1 MEPIAE
7 ESRHPT
13 DLLNIGLV
21 VLVCAVLA
29 WLRWARLDE
38 LLWGDP
44 VHWLHEVSRVA
55 TGELPYR
62 DYSFQYPPFT
72 AFFFGWAFRL
82 FGATFANGSILVN
95 FWSFSVVLLC
105 YSLTRFL
112 LPAGLR
118 FPVCFL
124 LVCVC
129 ATSLTNFN
137 LFSYRIYSPAL
148 ETGAAG
154 ALLSLVGMLRALRNI
169 GSSGINLAMIAAG
182 SGIALLSKP
191 EFALANLFALVLFA
205 FLHRQFW
212 WDIKMLAIATL
223 PAAAL
228 YVWLARVVGLQNLLA
243 GISGYGLATFACP
256 WWPTGIGVFGVA
268 AALGEALL
276 IATVLSFPWR
286 RDFHI
291 RFGAAYRRMRMLAFP
306 GALIFMAY
314 IVIVNLEPLTSAR
327 SLSAKVMLILPT
339 LLWTAP
345 VLLPVMWTTIFLFLY
360 LLVRALRGKLSGHA
374 AELLLVLA
382 FPVSMSPRTWFGSTQ
397 GVSAD
402 IAAACYPFL
411 LVLGPYLLWSFLS
424 KASPKIPAML
434 IVGCIVI
441 AYGAARLLGGSFLF
455 TDRNYRTLETVAGSV
470 KISDYAPG
478 IDIYR
483 YVVSHTAPSDY
494 VLEIPYGGG
503 LNFASRRPN
512 PIFDTMLFNM
522 QIPPEYQ
529 RKDLERIEQRAPK
542 LIIAQDA
549 PRLGTN
555 FSFGSPGNRACVC
568 PRMVWIPDRPSWD
581 PDYVYPLVDY
591 IARNYHPA
599 AKIGGKVILEQNQ
612 PFHVSQQPSGPCKFA
627 SN

>member
-1 MEPIAE
+1 M
-7 ESRHPT
+7 RDYRNRT
-13 DLLNIGLV
+13 DRLNVGLLL
-21 VLVCAVLA
+21 LLCTVLA
-29 WLRWARLDE
+29 WLRWAKLDE

-55 TGELPYR
+55 AGELPYR

-82 FGATFANGSILVN
+82 FGATFTNASILVN
-95 FWSFSVVLLC
+95 FCSFSVVLLC

-112 LPAGLR
+112 LPAKLR

-137 LFSYRIYSPAL
+137 LFSYRIYTLAL

-154 ALLSLVGMLRALRNI
+154 ALLSLVGMLRVLRNT

-182 SGIALLSKP
+182 SGIAFLSKP
-191 EFALANLFALVLFA
+191 EFAIATLFALVLFA
-205 FLHRQFW
+205 FVHRQSR
-212 WDIKMLAIATL
+212 WDLKMFAIATL

-228 YVWLARVVGLQNLLA
+228 YVWLASVVGLRNLLA

-268 AALGEALL
+268 AALGEVLL
-276 IATVLSFPWR
+276 IATILSFPWQ
-286 RDFHI
+286 RDFQNCY
-291 RFGAAYRRMRMLAFP
+291 GAAYRWMRMLTLP
-306 GALIFMAY
+306 GTVIFVAY
-314 IVIVNLEPLTSAR
+314 IIMLNLEPLTSAR
-327 SLSAKVMLILPT
+327 PLSAKVMVILPT
-339 LLWTAP
+339 LLWTAR
-345 VLLPVMWTTIFLFLY
+345 VLLPVMWTAIFLFLY
-360 LLVRALRGKLSGHA
+360 LLGRAFRGKLNQHT
-374 AELLLVLA
+374 AELLLILV

-397 GVSAD
+397 GVTAD
-402 IAAACYPFL
+402 IAASCYPFL

-441 AYGAARLLGGSFLF
+441 VYGAARLPGGSFLF
-455 TDRNYRTLETVAGSV
+455 TDRNYRTLETAAGSV
-470 KISDYAPG
+470 KISDYVPG

-483 YVVSHTAPSDY
+483 YVVSHTVPSDY

-522 QIPPEYQ
+522 EIPPEYQ
-529 RKDLERIEQRAPK
+529 RKDLERMVQRAPK
-542 LIIAQDA
+542 LIIAQDS

-555 FSFGSPGNRACVC
+555 FSFGIAGNRACVC
-568 PRMVWIPDRPSWD
+568 PRLVWVPDQPSWD

-591 IARNYHPA
+591 IARNYRPA
-599 AKIGGKVILEQNQ
+599 AKIAGKVILEPN
-612 PFHVSQQPSGPCKFA
+612 PSFRVAP
-627 SN
+627 